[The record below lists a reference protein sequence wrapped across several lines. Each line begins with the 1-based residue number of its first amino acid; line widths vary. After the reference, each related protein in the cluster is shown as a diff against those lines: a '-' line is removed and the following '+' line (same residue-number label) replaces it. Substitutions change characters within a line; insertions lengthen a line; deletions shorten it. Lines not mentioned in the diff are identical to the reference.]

1 MVHAAVIDERG
12 FPDPVRVERRNDH
25 LDWSAREANLLRR
38 VVHRMT
44 PRRGWNSLLNERERK
59 RGRTVLRSLPQ
70 LLYFDLTNVCNLR
83 CPLCPTGRALP
94 GYPKG
99 FMSRALFRAILDELG
114 ESALCAGLYN
124 WGEPLLHPDL
134 LSMIED
140 AHAKGLATHLSTNLN
155 TPSEDRLRALLASP
169 LDQLVVSCDGVDEP
183 SYGRYRR
190 GGSFTRV
197 MENLRFLLAHR
208 RGRRPAIIWQY
219 LVMRH
224 NEAAMERARELAAEL
239 GVDLLQFAPINL
251 CDVPFVG
258 SLEPALASEWLPANR
273 AIRPAYERGTL
284 STAPCPYLWRMAFF
298 SHDGSVNPCCDVFDQ
313 RHAFGQVDAGHTFA
327 EVWNNPRFVSARA
340 RFAGGRETE
349 PTICTA
355 CRQFSPRSRP

>member
-1 MVHAAVIDERG
+1 MVNAAVIDERG
-12 FPDPVRVERRNDH
+12 FPESVRVEHRNDH
-25 LDWSAREANLLRR
+25 LDWSAREASLLRR
-38 VVHRMT
+38 IVYRMT
-44 PRRGWNSLLNERERK
+44 ARRGWNSLQNERER
-59 RGRTVLRSLPQ
+59 RSGRTRLRSLPP
-70 LLYFDLTNVCNLR
+70 LLYFDVTNVCTLR

-94 GYPKG
+94 GYAKG
-99 FMSRALFRAILDELG
+99 FMSLELFRTILDELG
-114 ESALCAGLYN
+114 DTALCAGLYN

-134 LSMIED
+134 LSMIEA
-140 AHAKGLATHLSTNLN
+140 AHAKGLATHLSSNLN

-169 LDQLVVSCDGVDEP
+169 LDQLVVSCDGVDEE
-183 SYGRYRR
+183 SYGHYRR
-190 GGSFTRV
+190 GGSFARV
-197 MENLRFLLAHR
+197 MENLRFLLARR
-208 RGRRPAIIWQY
+208 RGKRPFIVWQY

-224 NEAAMERARELAAEL
+224 NERDMQRAQELAAEL

-258 SLEPALASEWLPANR
+258 GLEPALASEWLPESR
-273 AIRPAYERGTL
+273 AIRPAYERATL
-284 STAPCPYLWRMAFF
+284 SPEPCPYLWRMAFF

-313 RHAFGQVDAGHTFA
+313 RHAFGKIDATHSF
-327 EVWNNPRFVSARA
+327 EEIWNSPRFVSARA